1 MNNVSRLGMLP
12 VAAGIL
18 AIAVGCTPA
27 GANQVTPAGTVP
39 PSPSQAADT
48 TLVADLDV
56 GGRTLHIVCIGPI
69 GLDQPTVIFE
79 HGLGGDFGVWAD
91 VLTRV
96 GATHRGCSYD
106 RAGSGMSERAPGS
119 RTTRDQVTDLRALLD
134 AAGIEPPYLLVGH
147 SSGAYNVLVHAAD
160 KPDDVAGMVLVD
172 PRPPAAS
179 SRFLAELP
187 AESATESDVIHQ
199 YRAGYTEWEADPSGN
214 AEGLDLMASAAE
226 AESARGFGSIPLIV
240 LSADGDEGEG
250 ADLDPALATRFE
262 SIWAEL
268 QAELATRSTAGRL
281 ELIAN
286 STHDMPFDRPD
297 AIVDAIEEILGG

>member
-1 MNNVSRLGMLP
+1 MSIR
-12 VAAGIL
+12 
-18 AIAVGCTPA
+18 
-27 GANQVTPAGTVP
+27 
-39 PSPSQAADT
+39 
-48 TLVADLDV
+48 
-56 GGRTLHIVCIGPI
+56 
-69 GLDQPTVIFE
+69 
-79 HGLGGDFGVWAD
+79 
-91 VLTRV
+91 
-96 GATHRGCSYD
+96 D
-106 RAGSGMSERAPGS
+106 RR
-119 RTTRDQVTDLRALLD
+119 
-134 AAGIEPPYLLVGH
+134 
-147 SSGAYNVLVHAAD
+147 
-160 KPDDVAGMVLVD
+160 
-172 PRPPAAS
+172 AAS

-226 AESARGFGSIPLIV
+226 AEAARGFGSIPLIV